1 MREQTVCIIT
11 CSSVYLIKLFSFDS
25 LAEVNLNYLLFE
37 FKNSADWHSCRTFL
51 MYQVFFNYFFSFSK
65 SHGVGQTRRN
75 AFNPQR
81 WYFEFANA
89 KTGNTDSGKLLFIP
103 LFF

>member
-37 FKNSADWHSCRTFL
+37 FKNSADWQAVEHFSCTRFSLTISFL
-51 MYQVFFNYFFSFSK
+51 FSK

>member
-1 MREQTVCIIT
+1 MGTNSRLGAYSNKYGISCLNSKTVPTGI
-11 CSSVYLIKLFSFDS
+11 SVEHFSCTRFS
-25 LAEVNLNYLLFE
+25 LTI
-37 FKNSADWHSCRTFL
+37 SFL
-51 MYQVFFNYFFSFSK
+51 FSK